1 MERIKV
7 TNTSIIVDDYDMGES
22 EQLEKVFR
30 IFDPIA
36 HKMYY
41 KGFFYDEENRRL
53 YLPAGMD
60 IWFVRRALDEKYYS
74 RISNEPYQMIDNILI
89 KYKPRDEEQIEAL
102 KFTCNVG
109 EYEDNRF
116 LHQLSLNLFTGKGKT
131 YVSIATICFFK
142 IKSIII
148 TGSNTLLDQ
157 WRSEIIKYTNLTNTD
172 IVSISGSDYC
182 NMILNGSSSKAK
194 NGKIF
199 LCSHGTLRSFGDR
212 YGWDKISK
220 LFSELGIGM
229 KFFDE
234 AHTNFDNMLM
244 IDFFTNV
251 YKTFY
256 VTATPGRSSWREN
269 HIFQISLKNVPG
281 IDLFDENNDPHTSYV
296 AIKWNSNPTPQVISA
311 CRSKYG
317 LDRNKYIN
325 YVTQKPEFYDM
336 MRIIMDMVIKCK
348 GRVLMYIGTN
358 EGILRLYH
366 WLGKEYPE
374 FIGDIGIFT
383 SLLDKQEKMKD
394 KRKKLIISTTKSAG
408 LGEHIEGLKMTI
420 VLAEPFKS
428 EIITRQ
434 TLGRT
439 RDNNTMYI
447 ELVDMG
453 FKYCRKFYNDKLH
466 VFKKYATDVS
476 DTMIDSYELNRRS
489 KILKVERNH
498 YQICPIELADD
509 RFDFSFIKQEQ
520 GPICPVEFI
529 DNSVISSNKIKR

>member
-489 KILKVERNH
+489 KILKAERNH